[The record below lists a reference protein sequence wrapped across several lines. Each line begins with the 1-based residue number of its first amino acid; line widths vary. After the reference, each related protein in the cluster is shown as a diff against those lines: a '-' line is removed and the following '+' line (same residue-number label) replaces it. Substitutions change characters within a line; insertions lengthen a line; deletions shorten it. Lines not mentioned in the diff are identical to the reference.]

1 MNDIP
6 VAYDHQKK
14 TTDFIVANPKCM
26 ITSDPGTGKTRAVL
40 DAHVAIG
47 GRTLVLAPL
56 SILEAAW
63 GEDIKKFQPNI
74 NYEVAYARNRE
85 KVFKQTNLDMV
96 ITNFEAVNFLR
107 KNTRYCKQFDTIVID
122 EFTAFK
128 NRTAKRSK
136 NIKDII
142 HYFTNRIVMSGTPN
156 SNTILDIWHPALLVD
171 DGERLGARFFQFRSQ
186 VCTPR
191 FNGFANEWI
200 DKPDA
205 EDAVAIRL
213 RDITVRY
220 ALSECMDLPDNI
232 TRTINTNLS
241 KQIQQK
247 YNLLANDSVLYTK
260 TGTVNAVHA
269 GARVKKLLQLVTGAV
284 YDEDKLVQFV
294 HQERYDI
301 VMTLVDQRAHCLV
314 AFNWRHERDALIE
327 LAEKQGVTYE
337 VIDGTVKAEKRKD
350 IVARFQAGQIKML
363 LCHPQSASHGLT
375 LTKAT
380 TVIWCSPTYNAE
392 HFQQFNQ
399 RIHRSGQT
407 QKTETILIQA
417 RNTWEPEV
425 YKKLNT
431 KLGRMENL
439 LHILQEV
446 GHGKETK

>member
-6 VAYDHQKK
+6 VAYDHQQK
-14 TTDFIVANPKCM
+14 TTDFIVANPNCM

-40 DAHVAIG
+40 DAHAILG

-63 GEDIKKFQPNI
+63 GEDIRKFQPDI
-74 NYEVAYARNRE
+74 KYGVAYAKNRE
-85 KVFKQTNLDMV
+85 KIFKQDDLDMV

-136 NIKDII
+136 NLKDII
-142 HYFTNRIVMSGTPN
+142 HHFTNRIAMSGTPN
-156 SNTILDIWHPALLVD
+156 SNTILDVWHPAYLVD

-186 VCTPR
+186 VCTPK

-213 RDITVRY
+213 RDITIRY
-220 ALSECMDLPDNI
+220 ALSECMDLPDNV

-241 KQIQQK
+241 KQVQQK
-247 YNLLANDSVLYTK
+247 YKLLADDSVLYTK

-284 YDEDKLVQFV
+284 YDEDKLVQFI

-301 VMTLVDQRAHCLV
+301 VMTLVEQRAHTLV

-327 LAEKQGVTYE
+327 LAEKQGVTNE

-350 IVARFQAGQIKML
+350 IVTRFQAGQIKML
-363 LCHPQSASHGLT
+363 LCHPQSAGHGLT
-375 LTKAT
+375 LTKANT
-380 TVIWCSPTYNAE
+380 IIWCSPTYNAE

-399 RIHRSGQT
+399 RIHRAGQT

-439 LHILQEV
+439 LSILQEV

>member
-6 VAYDHQKK
+6 AAYGHQKK
-14 TTDFIVANPKCM
+14 TTDFIVANPQCM
-26 ITSDPGTGKTRAVL
+26 ITSDPGTGKTRACL
-40 DAHVAIG
+40 DAHAILG
-47 GRTLVLAPL
+47 GKTLVLAPL

-63 GEDIKKFQPNI
+63 VEDINKFQPNI
-74 NYEVAYARNRE
+74 KYGVAYAKNRE
-85 KVFKQTNLDMV
+85 KIFEEDDLDMV

-107 KNTRYCKQFDTIVID
+107 KNPQYCKQFNTIIID

-136 NIKDII
+136 NLKHII
-142 HYFTNRIVMSGTPN
+142 SYFTNRIAMSGTPN
-156 SNTILDIWHPALLVD
+156 SNTILDIWHPAYLVD
-171 DGERLGARFFQFRSQ
+171 DGERLGARFYAFRNQ
-186 VCTPR
+186 VCTPV
-191 FNGFANEWI
+191 FNGFANEWK
-200 DKPDA
+200 DKPGA
-205 EDAVAIRL
+205 EDAVANRL
-213 RDITVRY
+213 SDITIRY

-232 TRTINTNLS
+232 TRTINTKLTPQVQ
-241 KQIQQK
+241 KQ

-260 TGTVNAVHA
+260 SGTVNAIHA

-284 YDEDKLVQFV
+284 YDEDKLVQFI

-301 VMTLVDQRAHCLV
+301 VMTLVEQRPHSLV
-314 AFNWRHERDALIE
+314 AFNWRHERDALVA
-327 LAEKQGVTYE
+327 LAEKQGITYE
-337 VIDGTVKAEKRKD
+337 VIDGEVKAEKRKD
-350 IVARFQAGQIKML
+350 IVARFQAGQIQML

-375 LTKAT
+375 LTRAA

-392 HFQQFNQ
+392 HYQQFNQ
-399 RIHRSGQT
+399 RIYRAGQT

-439 LHILQEV
+439 LNILQEV
-446 GHGKETK
+446 KHGKET